1 MYGGRQVLES
11 LDELTSKAGLT
22 KRKVKTSLSVILLGT
37 GNICLECGD
46 VDLKGAQYGHLAQ
59 FTKHKNNPTMSKL

>member
-46 VDLKGAQYGHLAQ
+46 VDLKGLSMDTWHSLLN
-59 FTKHKNNPTMSKL
+59 TKTTPP